1 MKLAPPR
8 ARRRLRLTRS
18 VAAGLAALAV
28 GAHADDVPERSDLP
42 LWEFGLGAGGI
53 SQLAYPGADE
63 QVGRVAVLPYVVYRG
78 RVLRAD
84 SDGAGLRTVRT
95 ERFELDVSLA
105 GSLSAGDD
113 ELQAREGMARLRTL
127 VEVGPVARWYLNG
140 RDAAHRVTFELPLR
154 GVFELRDLSRHRGMV
169 LEPELGLDR
178 RVLGGWNYGLSAGA
192 VIGDERLASTLYAVS
207 ATEARP
213 DRPAYDA
220 REGLVA
226 WRLGG
231 RVFRQLTP
239 DLRLFAFGRLESV
252 AGAANRDSP
261 LVRRSAGASAGV
273 GLVYTLGR
281 SAARGVD

>member
-1 MKLAPPR
+1 MKPALPR
-8 ARRRLRLTRS
+8 ARRRLRLTRF
-18 VAAGLAALAV
+18 VAGSLVALAV
-28 GAHADDVPERSDLP
+28 GVHADEVPEQSDLP
-42 LWEFGLGAGGI
+42 LWELGLGAGGI

-63 QVGRVAVLPYVVYRG
+63 QVDRVAVLPYVVYRG

-84 SDGAGLRTVRT
+84 GDGAGLRTIRT
-95 ERFELDVSLA
+95 ERFELDVSFA
-105 GSLSAGDD
+105 GSLSAGED

-140 RDAAHRVTFELPLR
+140 RDATHRVTFELPLR
-154 GVFELRDLSRHRGMV
+154 GVFELRDLSRHRGMT
-169 LEPELGLDR
+169 LEPELNLDR
-178 RVLGGWNYGLSAGA
+178 RVRGGWRYGLSIGA
-192 VIGDERLASTLYAVS
+192 VIGDERLASTFYTVS

-220 REGLVA
+220 RAGLIA

-239 DLRLFAFGRLESV
+239 DLRMFAFGRLESA

-261 LVRRSAGASAGV
+261 LVRRSAGVSAGI
-273 GLVYTLGR
+273 GLVYSLGR
-281 SAARGVD
+281 SAARGVE